1 LYNIKSKMFSHFL
14 TGIILLTTC
23 LINNSEDVWK
33 LEFDKEGIKVYT
45 RHVEGS
51 AFKEFK
57 ADMVIDG
64 KISEIAD
71 IIADVEKFPEWSY
84 KTTSVKII
92 QKEGNTI
99 QYFYVSDTP
108 KFLKTRVAF
117 FESKKT
123 IDPKTNEITFSLINI
138 QGNQLI
144 ADSEIL
150 IPTMKGYWKLTPL
163 GDNKVLVMM
172 QMLTEPGGIIPAWLA
187 NMVVVDSPYITL
199 KGLRKQSKNMT
210 KK

>member
-1 LYNIKSKMFSHFL
+1 MLNYFL
-14 TGIILLTTC
+14 TGIILLITSFIT
-23 LINNSEDVWK
+23 SPDSDWK
-33 LEFDKEGIKVYT
+33 LELDKEGIRVFT
-45 RHVEGS
+45 RYVEGS
-51 AFKEFK
+51 DFKEFK
-57 ADMVIDG
+57 ADMVMDG
-64 KISEIAD
+64 TLSEIAD

-92 QKEGNTI
+92 KKEGNTI

-117 FESKKT
+117 FESEKS

-138 QGNQLI
+138 QGNQPI
-144 ADSEIL
+144 SDNEIL

-163 GDNKVLVMM
+163 DDNKVRVTM

-187 NMVVVDSPYITL
+187 NLVVVDSPFVTL
-199 KGLRKQSKNMT
+199 KGLREQFN
-210 KK
+210 KKRNPVK

>member
-1 LYNIKSKMFSHFL
+1 MPFHFI
-14 TGIILLTTC
+14 TGIILLITC
-23 LINNSEDVWK
+23 FINYSEGNWK
-33 LEFDKEGIKVYT
+33 LELDKEGIQVYT

-51 AFKEFK
+51 DFKEFK
-57 ADMVIDG
+57 ANMVMDG
-64 KISEIAD
+64 TLSEIAD

-92 QKEGNTI
+92 RKEGNTI

-117 FESKKT
+117 FESKKS
-123 IDPKTNEITFSLINI
+123 IDSKTNEITFSLVNI
-138 QGNQLI
+138 QGNQPI
-144 ADSEIL
+144 SESEIL

-163 GDNKVLVMM
+163 RDNKVHVMM

-187 NMVVVDSPYITL
+187 NMVVVDSPFATL
-199 KGLRKQSKNMT
+199 KGLRERANTLTKQ
-210 KK
+210 

>member
-1 LYNIKSKMFSHFL
+1 MHSNFL
-14 TGIILLTTC
+14 TGIILLITC
-23 LINNSEDVWK
+23 FINSFQDVWK

-45 RHVEGS
+45 RHVDGS

-57 ADMVIDG
+57 ADMVMDG
-64 KISEIAD
+64 KLSEIAD
-71 IIADVEKFPEWSY
+71 IIADVERFPEWSY
-84 KTTSVKII
+84 KTASVKII
-92 QKEGNTI
+92 RKEGTTI

-123 IDPKTNEITFSLINI
+123 IDPITNEITFSLINI
-138 QGNQLI
+138 QGNQPI
-144 ADSEIL
+144 SESEIL

-163 GDNKVLVMM
+163 GDNKVRVMM

-187 NMVVVDSPYITL
+187 NLVVVDSPFVTL
-199 KGLRKQSKNMT
+199 KGLRTQLL
-210 KK
+210 KKSIAR